1 MPLALS
7 DLVKEETRDEV
18 LGTLLTIAADVDLK
32 VTAWQPGQPIRTFLT
47 LVAQKVAD
55 ITLLSRE
62 AIKGG
67 LLDYAEKEWLT
78 LLALS
83 LYRVTRRDAKAAE
96 GDSLSITNASDETYN
111 VNPGDLIVAH
121 AVTGKTYRN
130 KFAFAIPAGATIDI
144 DDAPVTIL
152 ADEAGTGSDAAPGQI
167 TALVSSL
174 DGVTITNTA
183 AILGAD
189 AETDP
194 ELRDRCRDKL
204 GSLSPNGPKE
214 AYAFVSKTPALA
226 AVGVAITRVL
236 VVPDPVTGELTVFL
250 ATANGAPSGGDVTI
264 VDTALDKWATPWCT
278 SATAAAATNKVIN
291 VTCQVWVKGSS
302 LTPAQIQSAVAVAL
316 AAYFKSL
323 PIGGDKIAPD
333 TRGKVRVGNLEL
345 VVGKA
350 TTGIVKVEVTIPAAD
365 VELVGLADG
374 DTTAEV
380 ATLGVVTTTVT
391 VLS

>member
-1 MPLALS
+1 MPLALT

-18 LGTLLTIAADVDLK
+18 LSTLLTIADDVDLK
-32 VTAWQPGQPIRTFLT
+32 VTAWQPGQIIRTFLT

-55 ITLLSRE
+55 ITILSKE

-67 LLDYAEKEWLT
+67 LLDYAEGDWLT
-78 LLALS
+78 LLAKS
-83 LYRVTRRDAKAAE
+83 LYRVDRLLAQFAAGTSLDA
-96 GDSLSITNASDETYN
+96 TNTSDQAYAL
-111 VNPGDLIVAH
+111 NPGDLIVAH

-130 KFAFAIPAGATIDI
+130 TAAIVIPAGGTLAGISI
-144 DDAPVTIL
+144 S

-174 DGVTITNTA
+174 NGVTVTNTA
-183 AILGAD
+183 AVLGSD
-189 AETDP
+189 EETDP
-194 ELRDRCRDKL
+194 ELRQRCRDKL

-214 AYAFVSKTPALA
+214 AYEYVAKTPALA
-226 AVGVAITRVL
+226 AVGVPVTRVL
-236 VVPDPVTGELTVFL
+236 VRADPATGALKVFL
-250 ATANGAPSGGDVTI
+250 ATAAGAPTGGDVTI
-264 VDTALDKWATPWCT
+264 VDDALDRWATPWCT
-278 SATAAAATNKVIN
+278 SATAAAATNKSIA

-302 LTPAQIQSAVAVAL
+302 LTPLQIQAAVAVAL
-316 AAYFKSL
+316 ADYFKTI
-323 PIGGDKIAPD
+323 PIGGDKIPPD

-345 VVGKA
+345 VIGKA
-350 TTGIVKVEVTIPAAD
+350 TPGIVKVEVTIPAAD

-380 ATLGVVTTTVT
+380 ATLGAVATTVT